1 MATIHFNKESFQNEV
16 LNKKELPLWTFGPLG
31 AVPAACSA
39 R

>member
-16 LNKKELPLWTFGPLG
+16 LNKKGVALVDFGPLG